1 MNNLITIE
9 KIFKNFNLEYRDT
22 DTTSE
27 YYITKAKEPLN
38 AITELFIHS
47 YMNKDDYYLARFK
60 IISVITYL
68 ESRHFDLKN
77 LSIENFKEFAVSEDY
92 DINILFKGE

>member
-9 KIFKNFNLEYRDT
+9 KIFKNFNLEYSHT
-22 DTTSE
+22 KE
-27 YYITKAKEPLN
+27 YYIAKAKEPLN

-68 ESRHFDLKN
+68 ESRHFDLKK
-77 LSIENFKEFAVSEDY
+77 LSIENFKEFAVAEDY
-92 DINILFKGE
+92 DMNILFKGE